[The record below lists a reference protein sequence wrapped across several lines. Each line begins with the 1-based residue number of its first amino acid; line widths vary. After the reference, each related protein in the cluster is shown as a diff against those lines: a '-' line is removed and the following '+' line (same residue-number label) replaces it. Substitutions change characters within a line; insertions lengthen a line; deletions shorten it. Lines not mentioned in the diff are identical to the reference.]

1 MNESMILTAAG
12 LGLIVNTLT
21 VLGVAW
27 AGGGLLGKLG
37 KAVEY
42 LGGEVKLSRIE
53 RTEQARVLERVVGA
67 LDGLE
72 QRVEHLERVDER
84 RL

>member
-27 AGGGLLGKLG
+27 AGGRLLGKLEQ
-37 KAVEY
+37 AVDY
-42 LGGEVKLSRIE
+42 LGDEVKLSRTE